1 VWTGEIALSCE
12 RPDDRCADFGANYR
26 GGCGASHRRR
36 PDRNDAIKIIFQQED
51 DQVKIKTA
59 LAVIALTLTP
69 SFALAMV
76 CSETKATITAST
88 CADGLVLDAEKGI
101 CTAPVTG

>member
-1 VWTGEIALSCE
+1 
-12 RPDDRCADFGANYR
+12 
-26 GGCGASHRRR
+26 
-36 PDRNDAIKIIFQQED
+36 
-51 DQVKIKTA
+51 VKIKTA